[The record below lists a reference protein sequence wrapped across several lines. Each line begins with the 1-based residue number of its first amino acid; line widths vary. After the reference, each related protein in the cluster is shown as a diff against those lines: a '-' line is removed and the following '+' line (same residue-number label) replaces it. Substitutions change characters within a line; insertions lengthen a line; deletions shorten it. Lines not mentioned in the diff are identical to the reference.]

1 MAIRSISVWTFAL
14 MALWPSPAAAAQDA
28 APGELT
34 LERCIEISLSAN
46 PLWLSSE
53 HDLQASL
60 ARVERAKAFPQP
72 SIDLDSDLQPRLL
85 DFRGSAESYLGL
97 SQTIEFP
104 GRRALRTRIARLESD
119 EVRADRDALR
129 AEIVFQVKEA
139 FFSVLLGAEKARY
152 AAQDLDLARDFQ
164 KKAEVKFEAG
174 DIARVEVVRAGVEAS
189 RASTALTLAENQ
201 VLLDKARLNFLLGRR
216 KFDPLSLRGELGRR
230 PVAIDL
236 ERLAARAQA
245 ARPEM
250 VKMKARLTGSGAKVK
265 EAGMSYLPDLD
276 LGVSQH
282 RLSGEPRTWDFTLS
296 FPVPLFF
303 WQPLRGE
310 VAEARAERRS
320 LERQAEHLRNSIRL
334 EVEQAALQAKAA
346 GDQIVRFETGI
357 LGQAEE
363 VYDLLLFSFQE
374 GEIAGIELI
383 EARRTLIEARRSY
396 ADAQY
401 VYNLTLAGLERS
413 VGGPIGGGEN
423 D

>member
-1 MAIRSISVWTFAL
+1 MAIRSLSVWTFAL
-14 MALWPSPAAAAQDA
+14 LALWPSPAAAAQDA

-53 HDLQASL
+53 HDVEASL

-85 DFRGSAESYLGL
+85 DFRGSAETYIGL

-104 GRRALRTRIARLESD
+104 GRRALRTRIARLESE

-129 AEIVFQVKEA
+129 AELVYQIKEA
-139 FFSVLLGAEKARY
+139 FYAVLLTEEKARY
-152 AAQDLDLARDFQ
+152 AAQDRDLARDFL

-201 VLLDKARLNFLLGRR
+201 VLLDKARLNYLLGRR
-216 KFDPLSLRGELGRR
+216 ELDPLSLRGELKRQ
-230 PVAIDL
+230 PVIIDL
-236 ERLAARAQA
+236 ERLAARAQV

-250 VKMKARLTGSGAKVK
+250 IRMKARLDGAGAKIK
-265 EAGMSYLPDLD
+265 EAGLSYLPDFD
-276 LGVSQH
+276 LGVSRH
-282 RLSGEPRTWDFTLS
+282 RLSGESRTWDFTLS

-303 WQPLRGE
+303 WQPARGQL
-310 VAEARAERRS
+310 AEAKAGRQS
-320 LERQAEHLRNSIRL
+320 LERQAEHLSNTIRL

-346 GDQIVRFETGI
+346 GEQIARFETGI

-363 VYDLLLFSFQE
+363 VYNLLLFSFQE

-383 EARRTLIEARRSY
+383 DARRTLIEARRSY

-413 VGGPIGGGEN
+413 IGGPVGGDEN